1 LSKMRVR
8 VAQRAMDA
16 ICRQRMP
23 DGRLISAGT
32 VHRVWAVLRS
42 ALNEAH
48 RQGLIGFNASR
59 RLRLPNGA
67 RPHAVVRDAERERL
81 WRTTGI
87 RPAVAVW
94 DVQHLARVQDD
105 PPFPLWWLLVM
116 RGLRRGEVTALRG
129 QDFDFFDRTMWIREQ
144 IIAVDGVD
152 HIGPPKSMAG
162 VRLLALD
169 EFTNQVLWRRWL
181 FQHRRFAGSGRN
193 PDGCMFTH
201 ADGRP
206 VRPDWL
212 TRRFAQLVKQLD
224 LPPVRLHDVRH
235 AHASLAGAA
244 GVPVKVIQHD
254 MGHSSSVTTVDTYWS
269 VFAKAAHAAVAATAQ
284 LLLSHA
290 NIRMS
295 LAEASQA

>member
-1 LSKMRVR
+1 M
-8 VAQRAMDA
+8 
-16 ICRQRMP
+16 
-23 DGRLISAGT
+23 
-32 VHRVWAVLRS
+32 
-42 ALNEAH
+42 
-48 RQGLIGFNASR
+48 GL
-59 RLRLPNGA
+59 
-67 RPHAVVRDAERERL
+67 DERERL

-87 RPAVAVW
+87 RPPVAVW
-94 DVQHLARVQDD
+94 DVQHLARFLEGMQND
-105 PPFPLWWLLVM
+105 PLFALWWLLVM
-116 RGLRRGEVTALRG
+116 RGPRRGEVTALRG

-169 EFTNQVLWRRWL
+169 EFTNQLLWRHWL
-181 FQHRRFAGSGRN
+181 FQHRRFAGTGRN
-193 PDGCMFTH
+193 PDGYMFTH

-212 TRRFAQLVKQLD
+212 TRRFARLVRQLD

-244 GVPVKVIQHD
+244 GVPLKVR
-254 MGHSSSVTTVDTYWS
+254 S

-284 LLLSHA
+284 LLRSHA
-290 NIRMS
+290 KLRMT